1 MYYQVSAYFFLYVKK
16 LIPQKISVIP
26 RFLPILRISLTKV
39 LASYIVRPTI
49 VFLVVNQKIYVS
61 PGITPGLFLLEHRK
75 KVYIE
80 L

>member
-1 MYYQVSAYFFLYVKK
+1 
-16 LIPQKISVIP
+16 
-26 RFLPILRISLTKV
+26 LTKTS
-39 LASYIVRPTI
+39 ATYIVYSII
-49 VFLVVNQKIYVS
+49 VFPVINQKIYIYIS

>member
-1 MYYQVSAYFFLYVKK
+1 MVTTRLS
-16 LIPQKISVIP
+16 S
-26 RFLPILRISLTKV
+26 ILRISLTNTS
-39 LASYIVRPTI
+39 ATYIVFSI
-49 VFLVVNQKIYVS
+49 LVFLVVNQKICVS